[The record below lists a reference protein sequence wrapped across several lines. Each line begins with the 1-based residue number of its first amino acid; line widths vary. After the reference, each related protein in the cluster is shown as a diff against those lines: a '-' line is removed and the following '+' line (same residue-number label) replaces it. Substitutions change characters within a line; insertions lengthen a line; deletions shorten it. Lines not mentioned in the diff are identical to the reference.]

1 VDSGF
6 GAEDPAIDDVVNLAT
21 EVERGIDDVVVFFTT
36 EVENEDE
43 REGILTTEVDRK
55 LGYKDGC
62 WSRLEFG

>member
-1 VDSGF
+1 MGFGF
-6 GAEDPAIDDVVNLAT
+6 GAEDTAIDDVVNLAT

-43 REGILTTEVDRK
+43 RVGILTTEVDRK

-62 WSRLEFG
+62 WSRLKFG